1 MLHVSQKESFRAL
14 YKIVEDFRPDLLIL
28 DPLYRVHLGSPD
40 NAGEV
45 QITTGA
51 LNIIGQEFNP
61 ALWIPHHE
69 HRARL
74 DQFGSNYEKNSERYA
89 GSWAWSAWCSLMYG
103 FKFNLEK
110 HEASLLTYVD
120 RGGRQVAEATSLV
133 LHDTEEQLCFEVSA
147 TTKVRAAIPHVIG
160 MNIRQAAEFVGV
172 HHETMRRALDAAAKA
187 GEIVLVRGGAGR
199 ESMIQLPGEL

>member
-1 MLHVSQKESFRAL
+1 M
-14 YKIVEDFRPDLLIL
+14 
-28 DPLYRVHLGSPD
+28 
-40 NAGEV
+40 
-45 QITTGA
+45 
-51 LNIIGQEFNP
+51 
-61 ALWIPHHE
+61 
-69 HRARL
+69 
-74 DQFGSNYEKNSERYA
+74 
-89 GSWAWSAWCSLMYG
+89 
-103 FKFNLEK
+103 
-110 HEASLLTYVD
+110 
-120 RGGRQVAEATSLV
+120 AEATSLV